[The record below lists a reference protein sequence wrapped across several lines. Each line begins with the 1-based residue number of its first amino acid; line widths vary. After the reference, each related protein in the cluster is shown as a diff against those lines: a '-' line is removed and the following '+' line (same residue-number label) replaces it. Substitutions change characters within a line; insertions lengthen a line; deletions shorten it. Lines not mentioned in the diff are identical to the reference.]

1 MKKLLAFLFMFISAL
16 CLTACDEKGEP
27 IQDEIND
34 NQGSTNESDS
44 SNNNQNNSDSTNN
57 KDNQGSTNG
66 SGSSNNNQTNNDSNN
81 NEENSGSNDNN
92 TNGSEENNQPST
104 PTEPTVNTDAE
115 ATIFLAG
122 DSTVKTYLDGQYIA
136 GWGQYLDLFLDDNI
150 TVKNCA
156 QGGRSSRSF
165 INEGRLYDITGG
177 TYTFSENGGNSIGDE
192 IKEGDYLFIQ
202 FGHNDDDTKMEASPN
217 SNYATLY
224 DRMVPLGTPD
234 SNGIYPTTAGER
246 TATTTLPTEYTQYAN
261 DTQETS
267 ALKEI
272 AKYGSTYYA
281 YGSGTYKWYLKQ
293 YIDFARQ
300 KGATPVLIT
309 PVARVK
315 FSGSEIIGGA
325 GLHGEDFAYV
335 KAVRQLA
342 EEEDC
347 LLIDLFEASKEL
359 LETATSTYANYLM
372 ALKPNELDNGAW
384 PTGYDGAYGNTK
396 TGYTGIEATHYN
408 KYGAYLTAA
417 YLAEALINSIENEES
432 HNSNKESY
440 KFVNSVLKTPEE
452 YIDPS
457 NLITIEKIDALEDL
471 IEKIDVTNPNRV
483 YNDEKAAIAAINEL
497 VAVDITNDNYLARQA
512 EAIKVRAIYDA
523 VNATYRSLITNYQSL
538 VEYEATIEQT
548 IIANRPVP
556 TSVVRMNL
564 SGLTAGALDSNT
576 TVGNF
581 TIHSSSSKAVTV
593 MNKTEKYN
601 YNSTEYT
608 VNQYLSMGGGATFGT
623 GRYISFTTTGKC
635 SITIVAKSSSSSE
648 ARVVKMVDSTATSTI
663 VDTFDAGTS
672 MSVTTKEIEEA
683 GTYYVGSSSG
693 GVYIYDIII
702 EYYN

>member
-1 MKKLLAFLFMFISAL
+1 MKKLLAFMIMLVSVI
-16 CLTACDEKGEP
+16 CLAACDESQEP
-27 IQDEIND
+27 TPDTNQNETND
-34 NQGSTNESDS
+34 NQDNTN
-44 SNNNQNNSDSTNN
+44 QSDSTN
-57 KDNQGSTNG
+57 DNQNDTNQ
-66 SGSSNNNQTNNDSNN
+66 SGSNN
-81 NEENSGSNDNN
+81 NEP
-92 TNGSEENNQPST
+92 EEEEEE
-104 PTEPTVNTDAE
+104 TEVPFVNPDAE
-115 ATIFLAG
+115 TTIFLAG
-122 DSTVKTYLDGQYIA
+122 DSTVKTYNDSQYIA

-165 INEGRLYDITGG
+165 INEGRLYDIAGG
-177 TYTFSENGGNSIGDE
+177 NYTFSENGGNSIGDE
-192 IKEGDYLFIQ
+192 IKAGDYLFIQ
-202 FGHNDDDTKMEASPN
+202 FGHNDDDTKMESSAS
-217 SNYATLY
+217 SNYTNLY
-224 DRMVPLGTPD
+224 NRMVPLGTPN
-234 SNGIYPTTAGER
+234 SKGIYPTTAGER
-246 TATTTLPTEYTQYAN
+246 TATTTLPTEYTQYAT
-261 DTQETS
+261 DSEETS

-293 YIDFARQ
+293 YIDFARE

-315 FSGSEIIGGA
+315 FSGSQIIGGP
-325 GLHGEDFAYV
+325 GLHGDDFAYV

-347 LLIDLFEASKEL
+347 LLIDLFASTKEL
-359 LETATSTYANYLM
+359 LEEATSTYANYLM
-372 ALKPNELDNGAW
+372 ALKPNELDNGTW

-396 TGYTGIEATHYN
+396 AGYTGIEATHYN

-417 YLAEALINSIENEES
+417 YLAEALLNSIENKES

-440 KFVNSVLKTPEE
+440 KFVNSVLKTPED

-457 NLITIEKIDALEDL
+457 NLITIAKIDALEAL
-471 IEKIDVTNPNRV
+471 IEKVDVTNPDRAF
-483 YNDEKAAIAAINEL
+483 NDEKAAIAAINEL
-497 VAVDITNDNYLARQA
+497 IAVEITNDNYLARQT

-556 TSVVRMNL
+556 TSVVRMNPQ
-564 SGLTAGALDSNT
+564 GLTAGELSSNQT
-576 TVGNF
+576 LGIF
-581 TIHSSSSKAVTV
+581 TIYSDSATDKEVTVKSSST
-593 MNKTEKYN
+593 KYT
-601 YNSTEYT
+601 YNSEEYT
-608 VNQYLSMGGGATFGT
+608 VSQYLSMGGTATYGT

-635 SITIVAKSSSSSE
+635 SVTIVAKSSNNTDN
-648 ARVVKMVDSTATSTI
+648 RVVKMVDSTNTKNEVATFEANTAISI
-663 VDTFDAGTS
+663 
-672 MSVTTKEIEEA
+672 TTNEIEGV

-702 EYYN
+702 EYFE

>member
-1 MKKLLAFLFMFISAL
+1 MKKLLAFMIMLVSVI
-16 CLTACDEKGEP
+16 CLAACDESQEP
-27 IQDEIND
+27 TPDTNQNETND
-34 NQGSTNESDS
+34 NQDNTN
-44 SNNNQNNSDSTNN
+44 QSDSTN
-57 KDNQGSTNG
+57 DNQDDTNQ
-66 SGSSNNNQTNNDSNN
+66 SGSNN
-81 NEENSGSNDNN
+81 NEP
-92 TNGSEENNQPST
+92 EEE
-104 PTEPTVNTDAE
+104 TEVPFVNPDAE
-115 ATIFLAG
+115 TTIFLAG
-122 DSTVKTYLDGQYIA
+122 DSTVKTYNDSQYIA

-165 INEGRLYDITGG
+165 INEGRLYDIAGG
-177 TYTFSENGGNSIGDE
+177 NYTFNENGRNSIGDE
-192 IKEGDYLFIQ
+192 IKAGDYLFIQ
-202 FGHNDDDTKMEASPN
+202 FGHNDDDTKMVSSAS
-217 SNYATLY
+217 SNYTTLY

-246 TATTTLPTEYTQYAN
+246 TATTTLPTEYTQYAT
-261 DTQETS
+261 DSQETS

-293 YIDFARQ
+293 YIDFARE

-315 FSGSEIIGGA
+315 FSGSQIIGGP
-325 GLHGEDFAYV
+325 GLHGDDFAYV

-347 LLIDLFEASKEL
+347 LLIDLFASTKEL
-359 LETATSTYANYLM
+359 LEEATSTYANYLM

-396 TGYTGIEATHYN
+396 AGYTGIEATHYN

-417 YLAEALINSIENEES
+417 YLAEALLNSIENKES

-440 KFVNSVLKTPEE
+440 KFVNSVLKTPED

-457 NLITIEKIDALEDL
+457 NLITIAKIDALEAL
-471 IEKIDVTNPNRV
+471 IEKVDVTNPNRV

-497 VAVDITNDNYLARQA
+497 IAVEITNDNYLARQT

-523 VNATYRSLITNYQSL
+523 VNATYRSLVSNLSSL
-538 VEYEATIEQT
+538 EAYEEQIEAT

-556 TSVVRMNL
+556 TSVVRMNPQ
-564 SGLTAGALDSNT
+564 GLTAGALSSNQT
-576 TVGNF
+576 LGIF
-581 TIHSSSSKAVTV
+581 TIHSATGKEVTVNSSST
-593 MNKTEKYN
+593 KYT
-601 YNSTEYT
+601 YNSEEYT
-608 VNQYLSMGGGATFGT
+608 VSQYLSMGGTATFGT

-635 SITIVAKSSSSSE
+635 SITIVAKSSKSSE

-683 GTYYVGSSSG
+683 GTYYVGSSSS